1 MHLAGVSATGRKT
14 NECPRRLTLPKPLT
28 PAESRR
34 QLKLLLTDMQ
44 MARSNVLESYERLLG
59 CFCVPATTTLR
70 RLREMA
76 RFMARREEPWL
87 FSADAISLMHEIAF
101 CRSPN
106 ALDALLL
113 MKEVYLNDRGYRAGI
128 ESVLKVIRA
137 NRDPDYVA
145 DPAAL
150 MGITRHSK

>member
-1 MHLAGVSATGRKT
+1 MHLAGVWAIGRKT

-76 RFMARREEPWL
+76 RFMARSVKGGRITDHRGGGKVYHWSRRW
-87 FSADAISLMHEIAF
+87 SAIMSAPSELGLGSEVSPRTA
-101 CRSPN
+101 CWRSVCS
-106 ALDALLL
+106 ASDGSSH
-113 MKEVYLNDRGYRAGI
+113 R
-128 ESVLKVIRA
+128 S
-137 NRDPDYVA
+137 
-145 DPAAL
+145 
-150 MGITRHSK
+150 